1 MLRRPTLPFSAGALE
16 PSDGQV
22 LERDEKANPPKAGES
37 IGATPVVLGLPISD
51 RRAEF
56 AKDAK
61 DAKVQA
67 IAEDEEHPRS
77 PQCMTSQGPQAAMVM
92 ASEAVLGFAA
102 AEEAPPD
109 ENLERAEGFEPE
121 MKGIEAIAKHPD
133 VKLVRG
139 PTLWC
144 QQFDALFRKRAL
156 SVRRDRRAWASQL
169 LLPSIFVFLALL
181 TARFS
186 ARDLAKTATLS
197 VTDPKD
203 WSIAACPP
211 LPRDMDDIDDTLN
224 LMSCIHGKQ
233 KESSRHFYIRQWYR
247 HIEAGTCE
255 KELSMKA
262 FRCHQDKDIQELMD
276 RTLCLVKFKDCF
288 ELHKRC
294 LANAWHILA
303 HLQFLAQEVSPAVPT
318 AIWGLRLSS
327 GSPAVPSEMRPGSAH
342 CDLELAAWSWQL
354 RCPTMSHTLVS
365 ACADCK
371 GCSARPKLEG
381 HAARRAVLK
390 QEFGHRRNL
399 VIVSQ
404 LAMRETVG
412 RVLEDATWN
421 NLDLR
426 DAEVDLLQITFG
438 ANDCEILRGIVESSF
453 RPRFVRAIFWHP
465 VPPPLVYQPRAHRLL
480 GDWYEDAFEANF
492 VRRDLVQSRNN
503 PFNLSN
509 IEDDAQDLQAF
520 WAARFNNTACFLNN
534 HVFDT
539 LMVDPRLMQEL
550 TVNLPTQFG
559 ILEVKIDEPPLKL
572 STDMLSGTVWAG
584 SARVIQTHEIPFSKE
599 LKGALAE
606 NVYEAFDKGKGSR
619 DSLDLLGGNETMG
632 RYLLEERSNDNLGT
646 SYGAISLSG
655 EEKGQANLTLWF
667 SRQAYHGVPVM
678 VNLWNNA
685 RMQLLGMGQSNVQ
698 VFSHPLPKTQQLVQE
713 EMSGGRHVTRAPTEL
728 PPKAGSELDS
738 VAALP
743 PP

>member
-1 MLRRPTLPFSAGALE
+1 MDSGPRCLKMRSSSCDQPPWQLPRWQVDGSALENLSSAIYGALGYSGPRDREYIPSMSKVAARLLRVLQRRLARSRRGLSPALLLECFGAALPLAQHSRPCADHAPCGWRWLMVEGVECIGPQRFTTFHNAMSFQVPFCDGFLQLHCCTAQNVANSCREPIQRILQHLLPRASDLRPGQLVALVELCALAWEGATEEDQKATTALSPGVRKVRSEKIRDEKVRREKLRDEKVRREEMQVREKVFLKASSVHEKGLHGQVRNVTFDPSAFATGHVDGRPTLPFSAGALE

-181 TARFS
+181 TAR
-186 ARDLAKTATLS
+186 
-197 VTDPKD
+197 
-203 WSIAACPP
+203 
-211 LPRDMDDIDDTLN
+211 
-224 LMSCIHGKQ
+224 
-233 KESSRHFYIRQWYR
+233 
-247 HIEAGTCE
+247 
-255 KELSMKA
+255 
-262 FRCHQDKDIQELMD
+262 
-276 RTLCLVKFKDCF
+276 
-288 ELHKRC
+288 
-294 LANAWHILA
+294 
-303 HLQFLAQEVSPAVPT
+303 
-318 AIWGLRLSS
+318 
-327 GSPAVPSEMRPGSAH
+327 
-342 CDLELAAWSWQL
+342 
-354 RCPTMSHTLVS
+354 
-365 ACADCK
+365 
-371 GCSARPKLEG
+371 
-381 HAARRAVLK
+381 
-390 QEFGHRRNL
+390 
-399 VIVSQ
+399 
-404 LAMRETVG
+404 
-412 RVLEDATWN
+412 
-421 NLDLR
+421 
-426 DAEVDLLQITFG
+426 
-438 ANDCEILRGIVESSF
+438 
-453 RPRFVRAIFWHP
+453 
-465 VPPPLVYQPRAHRLL
+465 
-480 GDWYEDAFEANF
+480 
-492 VRRDLVQSRNN
+492 
-503 PFNLSN
+503 
-509 IEDDAQDLQAF
+509 
-520 WAARFNNTACFLNN
+520 
-534 HVFDT
+534 
-539 LMVDPRLMQEL
+539 
-550 TVNLPTQFG
+550 